1 MVFLERARMAAVLES
16 SVNGQLERGQ
26 DDLHGA
32 HYVDDSHHV
41 LPPASTQGKELFL
54 DVSL

>member
-1 MVFLERARMAAVLES
+1 MAAVLES